1 MTSDAASSAFPGWP
15 SILTSLL
22 AGRDLDS
29 AVAEAAISEI
39 LNGDATPSQL
49 TAFIVALR
57 AKGETADELAGMLR
71 AVRLAGTRVQLAP
84 DVAARAIDIVG
95 TGGDS
100 SHSVNVSTMSAFVV
114 AGAGVPVCK
123 HGSRASSSMC
133 GSADVLEALG
143 VSAEID
149 APGVERCIEV
159 AGMGFCLAARFHPAF
174 RHSAASRRE
183 IGIPT
188 AFNLLGPMSNPAP
201 IANMLVG
208 VANPDMR
215 HRMAAAL
222 SGRGVTSAWLVHG
235 DGGLDELSVSG
246 PNFVTQL
253 RDGDISDFVVDASE
267 IGIARSHLED
277 VRGGEPAH
285 NARIVRELLAGS
297 KGAVRDI
304 VVFNS
309 AAALV
314 VARVASTLAEAAT
327 IAEQSIDSGAAA
339 TVLEL
344 LVKESAAAAA
354 RMAQ

>member
-1 MTSDAASSAFPGWP
+1 MATDHTAGSFPGWP
-15 SILTSLL
+15 AILTALIER
-22 AGRDLDS
+22 RDLGAD
-29 AVAEAAISEI
+29 VAESAISEI

-49 TAFIVALR
+49 TAYVVALR

-71 AVRLAGTRVQLAP
+71 AVRTAGTRVQLDP
-84 DVAARAIDIVG
+84 DVASRAIDIVG

-123 HGSRASSSMC
+123 HGSRAASSKC

-149 APGVERCIEV
+149 APGVEKCIEV

-215 HRMAAAL
+215 HRMARAL
-222 SGRGVTSAWLVHG
+222 SGRGVKSAWLVHG
-235 DGGLDELSVSG
+235 DGGIDELAVSG
-246 PNFVTQL
+246 PNLVTQL
-253 RDGDISDFVVDASE
+253 RDGEITDFMIDAADFGISRSTLDA
-267 IGIARSHLED
+267 
-277 VRGGEPAH
+277 VRGGEPTD
-285 NARIVRELLAGS
+285 NARIVRDMLAGRT
-297 KGAVRDI
+297 GAVRDI

-309 AAALV
+309 AAALH
-314 VARVASTLAEAAT
+314 VAGVASSLEDGKK
-327 IAEQSIDSGAAA
+327 IAEKSIDSGAAQA
-339 TVLEL
+339 VLDA